1 MAKGALRT
9 LGVGM
14 VGFGMALALREAKT
28 PGSAV
33 ETLDTSLN
41 VAVPLV
47 QSAGVLGG
55 ETLSATEPVAQGARN
70 AMSGFG
76 QAVAPDTATD
86 DTLPTTPLEGN

>member
-9 LGVGM
+9 LGVGA
-14 VGFGMALALREAKT
+14 VGFAVALAIGEARN
-28 PGSAV
+28 PGTASQTV
-33 ETLDTSLN
+33 EATVN
-41 VAVPLV
+41 GAVPVV
-47 QSAGVLGG
+47 QGAGVLGG